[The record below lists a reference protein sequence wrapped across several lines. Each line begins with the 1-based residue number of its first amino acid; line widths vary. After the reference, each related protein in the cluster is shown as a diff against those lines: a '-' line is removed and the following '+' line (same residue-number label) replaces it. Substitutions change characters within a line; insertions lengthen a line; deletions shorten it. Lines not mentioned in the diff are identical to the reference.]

1 MDGMDLSH
9 LTTAERAHIEAVMMR
24 QRQEEEKENE
34 IMRKK
39 HEEVIILEDKIR
51 QRSEIQKRTG
61 IELESTCHICLKT
74 KFADG
79 VGHICNYCN
88 IRCCARCGGKVT
100 LRSNKVTWVC
110 ILCRKKQELLSKTG
124 QWIQKSQNQDGFFRR
139 IEPDGS
145 SSITESQ
152 DMFDKRPKLER
163 TRSAAEKENVPIRA
177 GSLQRQYSHQ
187 EPSRRLQFSDQQ
199 DIYYLPSSS
208 SPVTYGLDEDISFYQ
223 GEIDGLMRQ
232 HPHLLHPKQHQH
244 SMNNQLNSRALP
256 KQPTTN
262 TQSNLNSRRQLP
274 AIQHSRNQERSFSG
288 EEYSNKFYNSLEYD
302 SNKIEIHR
310 DKPSVLITSPGSPDL
325 HSIGKPLNVSTNSG
339 RYGHRLD
346 SNSGMQLPIQSAT
359 PVEGRMQLKLGY
371 DKSTLQLH
379 ITIICCTG
387 LSSRANGAARN
398 PFVKVN
404 IVPDIDNRLRR
415 KTKTISNTFEPRWGQ
430 IFIFDGMRFDSTP
443 KFLKLTLWDYIRCG
457 SNDFLGEVIVDL
469 TQHALDDETEWY
481 PLQDRKDYVHIFH
494 KCDNNELDF
503 IVTPTEYL
511 SPPSTTSRL
520 SDSDTLSEFEGEGVI
535 IGRDGTSISSL
546 GSSSSEVDFH
556 ERRSR
561 RDMSPQGRKRVAGM
575 VSRDYR
581 TVSGI
586 GQSYHNQQTSISS
599 STNYRRVGNDPTLG
613 QRSQSATPSDIQ
625 RLGGSYISVN
635 KSRRGSLSPQDD
647 FYETSDYSITSLS
660 AYNSNSRFQSRSATA
675 TPTGSPK
682 KRQLPQ
688 IPTNKPNTMRD
699 RRGQDIDERS
709 GGRFIA
715 RNGRSRLTHHQ
726 ATYRSTGGGGW
737 ERYYTGSSDS
747 DLHAMDT
754 RMRSRQSL
762 SPDKDFMG
770 EFGDS
775 DMESVISITSS
786 ALSTQSERPRV
797 SLGLGNASNL
807 NDFEITPKLL
817 HNTSTSSPSLSQT
830 CIGCTHNTSNSLGQ
844 HKYKCTCKS
853 SFESQVSESISLNKV
868 NMLKNN
874 LSEDIL
880 CRSIPISGKRQPI
893 SILKKPRYSVSAKRK
908 HFYSQS
914 RSLDYEDL
922 KFFKTHRK
930 IRYEDEIYGFQKS
943 KKISK
948 LSAKCYSEGNIFP
961 KHPNDEIDQSHY
973 LVMEDK
979 VVSIGYDSDVG
990 WLRKSEAH
998 VPKFSKS
1005 LDEYIEAQKLGNL
1018 NRGSLSL
1025 ELTRT
1030 TAEKLHSNMNI
1041 YGQKRKR
1048 RTLPQPPILS
1058 NTQNEASGFT
1068 SFVMSPFVDRIE
1080 NKICSV
1086 ENTEVKKIVLSTEVE
1101 KIDQIEKPDAKPVVS
1116 IEDNKLKIEP
1126 IRPAEEPKSE
1136 KSNETEVKSMKN
1148 DKKPE
1153 NKTEIKIS
1161 KSEVNTAKTENKV
1174 NIEEKKVSKEEVKKE
1189 PDKMNISE
1197 DVFDDDDLF
1206 DLGDLITNDKS
1217 SSNINGSGGKTEG
1230 SITNVVSDSSNSN
1243 HGVAN
1248 PSTSSLKH
1256 TNQTQSLN
1264 SSSEYDA
1271 RNRIVKA
1278 ASKDGN
1284 NCRTSGPNNKTSSRM
1299 TKSDMN
1305 YSDFIE
1311 TSSDRGDSFNRSQSN
1326 ADGTPNEDKL
1336 GE

>member
-797 SLGLGNASNL
+797 SLGLG
-807 NDFEITPKLL
+807 
-817 HNTSTSSPSLSQT
+817 
-830 CIGCTHNTSNSLGQ
+830 
-844 HKYKCTCKS
+844 
-853 SFESQVSESISLNKV
+853 
-868 NMLKNN
+868 
-874 LSEDIL
+874 
-880 CRSIPISGKRQPI
+880 
-893 SILKKPRYSVSAKRK
+893 
-908 HFYSQS
+908 
-914 RSLDYEDL
+914 
-922 KFFKTHRK
+922 
-930 IRYEDEIYGFQKS
+930 
-943 KKISK
+943 
-948 LSAKCYSEGNIFP
+948 
-961 KHPNDEIDQSHY
+961 
-973 LVMEDK
+973 
-979 VVSIGYDSDVG
+979 
-990 WLRKSEAH
+990 
-998 VPKFSKS
+998 
-1005 LDEYIEAQKLGNL
+1005 
-1018 NRGSLSL
+1018 
-1025 ELTRT
+1025 
-1030 TAEKLHSNMNI
+1030 
-1041 YGQKRKR
+1041 
-1048 RTLPQPPILS
+1048 
-1058 NTQNEASGFT
+1058 
-1068 SFVMSPFVDRIE
+1068 
-1080 NKICSV
+1080 
-1086 ENTEVKKIVLSTEVE
+1086 
-1101 KIDQIEKPDAKPVVS
+1101 
-1116 IEDNKLKIEP
+1116 
-1126 IRPAEEPKSE
+1126 
-1136 KSNETEVKSMKN
+1136 
-1148 DKKPE
+1148 
-1153 NKTEIKIS
+1153 
-1161 KSEVNTAKTENKV
+1161 
-1174 NIEEKKVSKEEVKKE
+1174 
-1189 PDKMNISE
+1189 
-1197 DVFDDDDLF
+1197 
-1206 DLGDLITNDKS
+1206 
-1217 SSNINGSGGKTEG
+1217 
-1230 SITNVVSDSSNSN
+1230 
-1243 HGVAN
+1243 
-1248 PSTSSLKH
+1248 
-1256 TNQTQSLN
+1256 
-1264 SSSEYDA
+1264 EYDA

-1336 GE
+1336 DGSLSDTAVNLQNPDRRQHLDPQRSPKSDLGVSRREKDNFGSGMGKKSNSTSQLSATGRKRRMGFGKKGKNSFTVQRSEEVLPTTEVRGILSRGSSASDDGEPLTVDGDRWSPSLRHDGQINEFVDGLGPGQLVGMQVLGAPSLGDIQLSLCHQKGFLEVEVIRARGLLSKPGAKLLPAPYVKVYLVSGKKCIDKSKTTIARRTLDPLYQQQLAFKEPFKGCILQVTVWGDYGRIEKKVFMGVAQISLDDLDLSNIVIGWYKLYGTTSL